1 MSRHSPCSAAAL
13 HCHQIAELGILHY
26 ELAMSAHRH
35 HRLYHHGRSAM
46 VAESARCGA
55 AKATERLQVRTTDI
69 CSEATTRTG
78 TPGHVHNIRG
88 FLAPLSKA
96 CLLGAPAVA
105 TTDATLHA
113 KVLNKVFLSVTREV
127 HESGVAFEPTQ
138 RGTHQIPCFFKRRR
152 DYLGA
157 SGTQPTSPSLWHSS
171 SAQQTSH
178 SSTLCSPG
186 GNTKR

>member
-1 MSRHSPCSAAAL
+1 
-13 HCHQIAELGILHY
+13 
-26 ELAMSAHRH
+26 
-35 HRLYHHGRSAM
+35 M

-113 KVLNKVFLSVTREV
+113 KVLDKVFLSVTREV
-127 HESGVAFEPTQ
+127 HESGVAFELGGLRNT
-138 RGTHQIPCFFKRRR
+138 TDFALFVAFK
-152 DYLGA
+152 LGA
-157 SGTQPTSPSLWHSS
+157 TDLTLEHFVQSTPAVHAKTRVCVAWKLSDAPRQTDSS
-171 SAQQTSH
+171 
-178 SSTLCSPG
+178 
-186 GNTKR
+186 